1 MAGGFDLTT
10 VSVQVIVTYEY
21 GRMFYNN
28 TAQIMRDNLRL
39 IQTYLLNSQ
48 SPLLAKVEYD
58 AQQRLEILAKAELS
72 FLYQRSR
79 ITWLREGGCNSC
91 HFHLFINGHDGIEYV
106 ISRYKS

>member
-1 MAGGFDLTT
+1 
-10 VSVQVIVTYEY
+10 
-21 GRMFYNN
+21 MFYNN